1 MMKLSQIFVAAWLA
15 LLSLATHA
23 QSTSNPPP
31 FALVMVDE
39 ASERKLG
46 YPIDRTLMAR
56 AINRLADAGVRG
68 VVLQF
73 HYDEPGESAADS
85 ALAAAMG
92 RTRVVL
98 QAKLEDGEKQPNA
111 LPTRFF
117 INAATTNAPIAARSG
132 WMPIP
137 MLSNRAAVVG
147 LADGVRGDLIPAFGR
162 YQDKALPSLTVAA
175 LQVALGGS
183 VSIVPGQRMSIG
195 GRSLA
200 LDGQSLIS
208 VRPDAF
214 RDVDDTEYIPFG
226 ELVSERALPNW
237 LRGKVVVIGYH
248 GNRIGRVSTPGGS
261 IRAHFVYWLGLIDVW
276 KQLQ

>member
-1 MMKLSQIFVAAWLA
+1 MMKCLRLFAATA
-15 LLSLATHA
+15 LLFLSGAHA
-23 QSTSNPPP
+23 QVAPP

-39 ASERKLG
+39 ASERQLG
-46 YPIDRTLMAR
+46 YPVDRALMAR
-56 AINRLADAGVRG
+56 AITRLADAGVRG

-73 HYDEPGESAADS
+73 QYDEPGESSADS
-85 ALAAAMG
+85 ALATAMG

-98 QAKLEDGEKQPNA
+98 AAKLEDSEPRPNQ

-117 INAATTNAPIAARSG
+117 VNTSTANAPVTGQSG
-132 WMPIP
+132 WIPIP
-137 MLSNRAAVVG
+137 LLSNRAAAVG

-175 LQVALGGS
+175 LQVAVSGA
-183 VSIVPGQRMSIG
+183 VSITPGQRVTIG
-195 GRSLA
+195 GRTLA
-200 LDGQSLIS
+200 LDAQSLINVS
-208 VRPDAF
+208 PDAF
-214 RDVDDTEYIPFG
+214 RDVDDTEYIPFK

-248 GNRIGRVSTPGGS
+248 GTRIHRVSTPGGS
-261 IRAHFVYWLGLIDVW
+261 IRAHFVYWLGLVDAW